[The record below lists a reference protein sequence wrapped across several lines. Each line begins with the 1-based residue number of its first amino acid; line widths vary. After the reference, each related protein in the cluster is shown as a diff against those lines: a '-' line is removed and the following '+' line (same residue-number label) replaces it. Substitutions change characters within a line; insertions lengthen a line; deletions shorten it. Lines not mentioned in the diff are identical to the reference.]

1 MKTTL
6 KKFSKETI
14 KKYTHTDTRS
24 SLPLVEWKPD
34 LNKSQRRAIVNEVK
48 RMLKDSVI
56 YFRQAMLPGGVA
68 GVAYLTP
75 ATIFWQGNS
84 LYITGDVVYIGKQDG
99 KTTVFKTYDTNYV
112 LPEYVV
118 RTITHKEFTDVLE
131 KRYKQLTPKAKF

>member
-1 MKTTL
+1 MKTSL

-14 KKYTHTDTRS
+14 EKYTHTDTRS
-24 SLPLVEWKPD
+24 SIPLVEWKPD

-56 YFRQAMLPGGVA
+56 YFRQATLPSGVA

-75 ATIFWQGNS
+75 VEIFWQGKS
-84 LYITGDVVYIGKQDG
+84 LYILGDVVYICKQDG
-99 KTTVFKTYDTNYV
+99 KTTVFKTCDTNYI
-112 LPEYVV
+112 LPEYAV

-131 KRYKQLTPKAKF
+131 KRFKQLTPKARL